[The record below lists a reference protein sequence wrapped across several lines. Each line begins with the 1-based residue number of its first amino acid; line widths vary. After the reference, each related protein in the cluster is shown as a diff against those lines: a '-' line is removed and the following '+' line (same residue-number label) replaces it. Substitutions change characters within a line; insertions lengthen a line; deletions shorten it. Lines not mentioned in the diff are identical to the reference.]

1 MPTTTPIQSWQ
12 DRLAATVALVRDMSK
27 LSDPQEI
34 SRMYGARTREM
45 LPNDGIISV
54 SRRNLE
60 APWYKVTRA
69 TAWERPGGGGQP
81 DPWREAH
88 RLPKHKTGL
97 LGELLYGD
105 APVVI
110 SDLQLAEDDPCREL
124 FMGARSVAAIPH
136 YDGGV
141 GLNMVVILNRKVNGF
156 DAEKFPEQVLQSNLF
171 GRATSNLVLSRQVKE
186 AYDAL
191 DREMKAVADMQ
202 RSLLPTELPVCA
214 GLDLATHY
222 QTSRNAG
229 GDYYD
234 FFDLGDD
241 RLGILI
247 ADVSGHGTP
256 AAVLMAIL
264 HAIAHLH
271 PKGMPGGPEPR
282 EWLTFVNRQLCQ
294 RYTRANGT
302 FVTAFYAIYDARTRV
317 LHYSSAGHNPPRLRL
332 ANAACQLSPVELD
345 SGGERGGGRAT
356 EMIGSSLVLPLD
368 QAQGLP
374 LGITEDWEYSDAVIS
389 LSPGDVLTLYT
400 DGITEA
406 MNHASE
412 LFGDARLDES
422 LRAER
427 STTGEYLAEL
437 VARVDAHAAG
447 RLHQDD
453 RTVVIARVVECE
465 RIGQVGGR
473 GGGDCRGIS

>member
-1 MPTTTPIQSWQ
+1 VKQAVITPTPLPSPQSWQ
-12 DRLAATVALVRDMSK
+12 DRLAAVVSLMREMSRR
-27 LSDPQEI
+27 SDPEEVVKLY
-34 SRMYGARTREM
+34 RERTREL

-60 APWYKVTRA
+60 APWYKVSRA
-69 TAWERPGGGGQP
+69 SAWELEGGPGQP
-81 DPWREAH
+81 DPWKEGYK
-88 RLPKHKTGL
+88 LPLHDRGF

-105 APVVI
+105 VPVLI
-110 SDLQLAEDDPCREL
+110 NDLKLDDRDPCKEL
-124 FMGARSVAAIPH
+124 FMGARSIMAIPQ

-141 GLNMVVILNRKVNGF
+141 GINMVVVLNKRVDGF
-156 DAEKFPEQVLQSNLF
+156 DASQFPELVWQSNLF
-171 GRATSNLVLSRQVKE
+171 GRATSNLVLSRQLKE

-191 DREMKAVADMQ
+191 DHELKAVADMQ

-241 RLGILI
+241 KLGILI

-271 PKGMPGGPEPR
+271 PKDMPAEPR
-282 EWLTFVNRQLCQ
+282 HWLTFVNKQLCE
-294 RYTRANGT
+294 RYTRSTGT
-302 FVTAFYAIYDARTRV
+302 FVTAFYAIYNGRTRE
-317 LHYSSAGHNPPRLRL
+317 LKYASAGHNPPRLRM
-332 ANAACQLSPVELD
+332 ANPAANLSPLELATEGD
-345 SGGERGGGRAT
+345 AGHAVVASGG
-356 EMIGSSLVLPLD
+356 SLVLPLD

-374 LGITEDWEYSDAVIS
+374 LGIMDDWEYSDTTIT

-406 MNHASE
+406 MNKDNE

-427 STTGEYLAEL
+427 SSTSEYMADLVSRVEL
-437 VARVDAHAAG
+437 HASG
-447 RLHQDD
+447 RAHQDD

-465 RIGQVGGR
+465 CGKG
-473 GGGDCRGIS
+473 